1 MNNNEGGDSSSS
13 PPLRS
18 NILSSFLRARP
29 RAAQLPSINTDPD
42 LPAAS
47 GAVPHPTSPGAAQPH
62 HRHPSPNSNHH
73 HSSSNIPAS
82 ASTNNNNNNNNN
94 MSNGGTGPQGLS
106 QILRRR
112 RSANNVGGATPSAPT
127 PTAPLPISTHPSGA
141 SLTTALPTPTVSTP
155 GLTTPPAV
163 IGGPPIH
170 RIRLVPQLESRRS
183 LRFDPITRTVKSGD
197 PVLRIGRFTDR
208 SGQGLASLANA
219 TSSSKLAFRS
229 KVVSR
234 AHAEIWVD
242 QEGKFWIKDTK
253 SSSGTFLN
261 HVRLSLAGQ
270 ESRGFVVR
278 DGDVVQLGVD
288 YQGGTEDIYK
298 CVKIRVEIGRDWQ
311 RAPNTFNTNAM
322 KNLKAIAV
330 LQDGGPKVKEAAAKA
345 GNGKVVGLGLPD
357 CCICEW
363 FPTFHHLCLCVFRLG
378 LVLFGF
384 IFICGRFIL
393 LVLRS
398 SCLSPSHPFPIVA
411 AIFLSRSLLSSFLLS
426 PSVLSSSK
434 VDSI

>member
-1 MNNNEGGDSSSS
+1 M
-13 PPLRS
+13 
-18 NILSSFLRARP
+18 
-29 RAAQLPSINTDPD
+29 
-42 LPAAS
+42 
-47 GAVPHPTSPGAAQPH
+47 
-62 HRHPSPNSNHH
+62 
-73 HSSSNIPAS
+73 
-82 ASTNNNNNNNNN
+82 
-94 MSNGGTGPQGLS
+94 
-106 QILRRR
+106 
-112 RSANNVGGATPSAPT
+112 
-127 PTAPLPISTHPSGA
+127 
-141 SLTTALPTPTVSTP
+141 
-155 GLTTPPAV
+155 
-163 IGGPPIH
+163 
-170 RIRLVPQLESRRS
+170 
-183 LRFDPITRTVKSGD
+183 
-197 PVLRIGRFTDR
+197 
-208 SGQGLASLANA
+208 
-219 TSSSKLAFRS
+219 
-229 KVVSR
+229 
-234 AHAEIWVD
+234 
-242 QEGKFWIKDTK
+242 
-253 SSSGTFLN
+253 
-261 HVRLSLAGQ
+261 
-270 ESRGFVVR
+270 VR

-311 RAPNTFNTNAM
+311 RAPNTFKYISFFCWLLWTKTDDDGVCSTNAM